1 MEEFGENDWK
11 PFKCNQRVNMN
22 HRHLLNNL
30 SVFCFVLFSLENV
43 DSNYII
49 ILLSNTSKGQ
59 VNISVHILSRRLYR
73 KSYPEIQTSEHIIVR
88 PRLYSS
94 LPMLPPLGD
103 RLQNCCARTLHYFG
117 SSSGGSAIVWF
128 PSSSS
133 PCVSGP
139 FLVLGVPV
147 WLHGPIAHCHCSGIN
162 IKYYGQWNIRY
173 SIFHYTI

>member
-103 RLQNCCARTLHYFG
+103 ILQNCCARTLHYFG
-117 SSSGGSAIVWF
+117 SSSEGSAIVWF

-139 FLVLGVPV
+139 LLVLGVPV
-147 WLHGPIAHCHCSGIN
+147 WLHGPRAHCSGIN

>member
-1 MEEFGENDWK
+1 
-11 PFKCNQRVNMN
+11 MN
-22 HRHLLNNL
+22 HRHLFNNL

-103 RLQNCCARTLHYFG
+103 ILQ
-117 SSSGGSAIVWF
+117 IV
-128 PSSSS
+128 
-133 PCVSGP
+133 
-139 FLVLGVPV
+139 VLG
-147 WLHGPIAHCHCSGIN
+147 L
-162 IKYYGQWNIRY
+162 
-173 SIFHYTI
+173 SIISVQVVKEVRLSDFLLLRLRVSLDLVVAWCACLVARS